1 MSFREYLVA
10 IVTGLSILANALI
23 GGEAGDTLSARIG
36 RSILRGGLAS
46 RIPMPEAWRE
56 HFERAADRV

>member
-1 MSFREYLVA
+1 MSFRDYLVA
-10 IVTGLSILANALI
+10 VVTALSILANALI

-36 RSILRGGLAS
+36 RSILRGGLGA
-46 RIPMPEAWRE
+46 RIPMPRAWRE